1 MSKSLQ
7 VIFLIVG
14 LDAVGF
20 GLIMPIL
27 PDLLKEVSHLE
38 DVAHHYGYFLSI
50 YALMQFLFSPVLGAL
65 SDRFGRRP
73 VLLVSLA
80 GAAADFV
87 VMAFAPTLTL
97 LYIGRII
104 SGITGANMAV
114 ATSSI
119 ADVSTDEDR
128 AKNFGFM
135 NAAFGIGFVIGP
147 VIGGL
152 FGETS
157 HRLPFL
163 IAAVLNGVSFSLGLF
178 ALKESLPEDTRRPL
192 QTDALNPLR
201 SLFWVG
207 SIRSLLPFLI
217 VYVIINMAGQMPG
230 SLWTISNQDRYG
242 WSNRMVGASL
252 GAYGVL
258 LAFFQACVTG
268 PITKKLGEFPTLVL
282 GLSVECFCYVLF
294 AFATETWMVFV
305 IMIPLCFGGVAIPA
319 LQSLITR
326 QVSES
331 QQGELQGTLVSLMS
345 LTTIFGPLLYTRIYS
360 ELDLPSRGL
369 VWLVAAALYLTCL
382 PLARILKRA
391 SQAPSQLDG
400 NPAEGDQASLG
411 AADATSA

>member
-27 PDLLKEVSHLE
+27 PDLLKELSHLPE
-38 DVAHHYGYFLSI
+38 VAHHYGFFLSI
-50 YALMQFLFSPVLGAL
+50 YALMQFLFSPILGAL

-80 GAAADFV
+80 GAAIDYV
-87 VMAFAPTLTL
+87 VMALAPNLTL
-97 LYIGRII
+97 LYVGRIVA
-104 SGITGANMAV
+104 GITGANMAV

-119 ADVSTDEDR
+119 ADVSTDQDR

-178 ALKESLPEDTRRPL
+178 ALKESLPEDKRRQL
-192 QTDALNPLR
+192 QSDAVNPFR

-217 VYVIINMAGQMPG
+217 LYVIINLAGQMPG

-242 WSNRMVGASL
+242 WSIRMVGASL
-252 GAYGVL
+252 AAYGLL

-268 PITKKLGEFPTLVL
+268 PITKKLGEFPTLL
-282 GLSVECFCYVLF
+282 IGLTTECLCYVLF

-331 QQGELQGTLVSLMS
+331 QQGELQGTLISLMS
-345 LTTIFGPLLYTRIYS
+345 LTTIFGPLLFTRAYS
-360 ELDLPSRGL
+360 TLPPDSKGL
-369 VWLVAAALYLTCL
+369 AWLVAAALYLLCL
-382 PLARILKRA
+382 PLVRVLRRSNRA
-391 SQAPSQLDG
+391 FDETAQE
-400 NPAEGDQASLG
+400 NAEMA
-411 AADATSA
+411 AADASSA

>member
-27 PDLLKEVSHLE
+27 PDLLKEVSHLK
-38 DVAHHYGYFLSI
+38 DVAHHYGYFLSV

-80 GAAADFV
+80 GAAADFI

-152 FGETS
+152 FSEHS
-157 HRLPFL
+157 LRHPFL
-163 IAAVLNGVSFSLGLF
+163 IAASLNGISFCLGLF
-178 ALKESLPEDTRRPL
+178 ALKESLAVEKRRQL
-192 QTDALNPLR
+192 HRGSLNPFR
-201 SLFWVG
+201 SLHWVG
-207 SIRSLLPFLI
+207 SMRTLLPFLVVFVI
-217 VYVIINMAGQMPG
+217 VNLAGQMPG

-242 WSNRMVGASL
+242 WSNKMVGASL

-258 LAFFQACVTG
+258 LAIFQAFVTG
-268 PITKKLGEFPTLVL
+268 PITKRFGEFPTLLV
-282 GLSVECFCYVLF
+282 GLSTECQCYILF
-294 AFATETWMVFV
+294 AFATETWMVFA
-305 IMIPLCFGGVAIPA
+305 IMVPLCFGGVAIPA
-319 LQSLITR
+319 LQSLITK

-345 LTTIFGPLLYTRIYS
+345 LTTIVGPLFFTRAYS
-360 ELDLPSRGL
+360 AMPKESKGFA
-369 VWLVAAALYLTCL
+369 WLIAAGLYLLCL
-382 PLARILKRA
+382 PLARVLYRLSRPAAEADPEEAAMDA
-391 SQAPSQLDG
+391 S
-400 NPAEGDQASLG
+400 
-411 AADATSA
+411 SA